1 MMEKNIKTNTYI
13 CITESFCYA
22 EEITQH
28 CKSTMKLK
36 VRVAQF
42 VPLFG
47 NSWAIQSMEF
57 SRPEYWSGMPF
68 PSPGDLP
75 NPGIELVS
83 LVPPV
88 LQADF
93 LLLSHWDC
101 LKFTKQE
108 YKTERTA
115 ELNGIGSVSKL

>member
-1 MMEKNIKTNTYI
+1 
-13 CITESFCYA
+13 
-22 EEITQH
+22 
-28 CKSTMKLK
+28 
-36 VRVAQF
+36 
-42 VPLFG
+42 
-47 NSWAIQSMEF
+47 MEF
-57 SRPEYWSGMPF
+57 SRQEYWSGMPF
-68 PSPGDLP
+68 PSPGDIP

-88 LQADF
+88 LQADS
-93 LLLSHWDC
+93 LLLSHWEC

>member
-1 MMEKNIKTNTYI
+1 MCVLSHVQLFATPWT
-13 CITESFCYA
+13 TGLQA
-22 EEITQH
+22 
-28 CKSTMKLK
+28 
-36 VRVAQF
+36 
-42 VPLFG
+42 PL
-47 NSWAIQSMEF
+47 SMEF
-57 SRPEYWSGMPF
+57 SRQEYWSGMPF
-68 PSPGDLP
+68 PSPGDIP

-88 LQADF
+88 LQADS
-93 LLLSHWDC
+93 LLLSHWEC